1 MSVLGPFRK
10 LALFFAAFLALA
22 GAARAQ
28 VENVTVTAARLP
40 EPVGSAAFD
49 VTRIDATQLSKFD
62 QIDTALEQVPG
73 VSLFRRSTSLNANA
87 TTEGISLRNI
97 APSGAGRALVMLDGV
112 PVNDPF
118 GGWVI
123 WSALPAEDI
132 GSVDIVKG
140 AGAGPYGAGALTGTI
155 LFSERDTTDGVATA
169 DVSGGSL
176 DTVRAG
182 ASGGTELGRLD
193 LFASAAGER
202 SNGWIPAEAI
212 DRRAAD
218 NHLWFDAGEASLR
231 GQMELGDGAV
241 ASARM
246 EYYDEA
252 RGAGLVGA
260 DSDATG
266 TIASLTVARP
276 AGPGALGWRLQAW
289 TIDSNLTNTSVSV
302 MPDRSATT
310 PANDQY
316 AIPALGY
323 GFNAAL
329 LGNAGDFRWEGG
341 GDLRV
346 DAGQSKELF
355 SYSTLLDAFTMNRR
369 SGGMETVGGLYGEG
383 AYDAGPLL
391 LTLGVRGDYWSTA
404 QGHLVQSARATG
416 AVTLDEDF
424 TSKSGILPTAR
435 GGARYNFSGGFLDG
449 QYLRA
454 AVYDGFRVPTLN
466 ELYRPFR
473 VGNVNTAANADLKP
487 EKLAGAEIGWGGD
500 SGTVQWNT
508 TLFWNKLH
516 DAIGNITKAVN
527 SLQREN
533 LGDVNAL
540 GIEGDA
546 TWTLSDAFALR
557 SAISITDARVRQNPN
572 FPLPVGVLSITGNRP
587 AQAPTTTIT
596 GSALWA
602 PVSALHLDA
611 DLHWESAR
619 FEDDQNTLKLGSAFV
634 LDLRATWLFRP
645 DFAAYVAVYNAANA
659 DVVTGET
666 STIGTP
672 PDQKEVE
679 SLGQPRTFEVG
690 VTYTP

>member
-1 MSVLGPFRK
+1 MLRAAALSTVL
-10 LALFFAAFLALA
+10 LALVTPAL
-22 GAARAQ
+22 AQ
-28 VENVTVTAARLP
+28 VENVQVTAARLP
-40 EPVGSAAFD
+40 APVGNAAFD
-49 VTRIDATQLSKFD
+49 VTRIDAAELSKFD

-73 VSLFRRSTSLNANA
+73 VSLFRRSTSLNSNA

-132 GSVDIVKG
+132 RSVDIVKG

-169 DVSGGSL
+169 DISGGSQ
-176 DTVRAG
+176 DTIRGGVAG
-182 ASGGTELGRLD
+182 GAELGKLD
-193 LFASAAGER
+193 LFASVSGER
-202 SNGWIPAEAI
+202 SNGWIPAEPA

-241 ASARM
+241 ASARV

-260 DSDATG
+260 DSEATG
-266 TIASLTVARP
+266 TISSLTVARP
-276 AGPGALGWRLQAW
+276 ASAGVLGFRLQGWA
-289 TIDSNLTNTSVSV
+289 IDSNLNNTSVSV
-302 MPDRSATT
+302 APDRSSTT

-329 LGNAGDFRWEGG
+329 LGNAGNFRWEGG
-341 GDLRV
+341 GDLRI
-346 DAGQSKELF
+346 DAGESRELF
-355 SYSTLLDAFTMNRR
+355 SYNGTEFTMNRR
-369 SGGMETVGGLYGEG
+369 SGGMETVAGLYGEG
-383 AYDAGPLL
+383 AYDTGPLL

-404 QGHLVQSARATG
+404 QGHLVQSLRSTG
-416 AVTLDEDF
+416 AVTLADDF
-424 TSKSGILPTAR
+424 AGKDGVLPTAR
-435 GGARYNFSGGFLDG
+435 GGARYSFDGGFLG
-449 QYLRA
+449 GEYLRA
-454 AVYDGFRVPTLN
+454 AVYDGFRIPTLN

-473 VGNVNTAANADLKP
+473 VGNVNTAANAALKP
-487 EKLAGAEIGWGGD
+487 EKLAGTEIGWGGD
-500 SGTVQWNT
+500 LGAVQWNT
-508 TLFWNKLH
+508 TLFWNRLH

-546 TWTLSDAFALR
+546 TWKLSDEFALR
-557 SAISITDARVRQNPN
+557 SAIAITDARVRQNPD
-572 FPLPVGVLSITGNRP
+572 FVLPFGVASITGNRP

-596 GSALWA
+596 GAATWA
-602 PVSALHLDA
+602 PISTLHLDA

-634 LDLRATWLFRP
+634 LDLRATWLFRQ
-645 DFAAYVAVYNAANA
+645 DFAVYAAVYNAANA

-666 STIGTP
+666 STIGVAP
-672 PDQKEVE
+672 NQKEVE

-690 VTYTP
+690 ITYTP